1 MTIKRWVHCLVAL
14 NEHNEVVGA
23 IYDYKQTF
31 PFPSKKT
38 PEKATQRVREP
49 TPQLIL
55 DHQAHTE
62 KVRKIYRQAQNY

>member
-1 MTIKRWVHCLVAL
+1 MTRIVRAYHILSDEGVPIGVFYPIDG
-14 NEHNEVVGA
+14 V
-23 IYDYKQTF
+23 F

-49 TPQLIL
+49 TQQLIL
-55 DHQAHTE
+55 DHQAHAE